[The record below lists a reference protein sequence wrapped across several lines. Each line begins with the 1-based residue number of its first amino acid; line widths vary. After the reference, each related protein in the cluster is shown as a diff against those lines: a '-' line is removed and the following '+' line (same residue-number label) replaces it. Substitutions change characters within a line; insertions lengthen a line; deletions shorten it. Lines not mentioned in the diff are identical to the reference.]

1 MNMFR
6 KNTPPLAPDS
16 DKSMAAQ
23 ADRHRLYQQSVQDV
37 ESEID
42 FVEQTWSELRQRPA
56 EFLREDFCG
65 TANTACEWVRRD
77 EHHQAVGIDLD
88 RQVLE
93 WGRQNNLAA
102 LDADQLE
109 RIELLNEDVLQSR
122 PGLADIILAMNF
134 SYFLFLTRDDLR
146 EYFVNARDGL
156 VNDGI
161 LFLDAYGGYEAPM
174 VLSEP
179 RECQDEDGND
189 FTYIWEQAE
198 FNPIDSCMTCNI
210 HFEFPDKSRIEEAF
224 SYYWRLWTLPEIREI
239 LYEAGFSKVDIYWEG
254 TDEKNNEGN
263 GIYMPSEVGDA
274 DPGWVCYIVAQG

>member
-77 EHHQAVGIDLD
+77 EYHQAVGIDLD